1 MSMST
6 LAEATLARI
15 NSSGIAAFREGMAGR
30 VLTPDD
36 HGYDEVRQIWNAMID
51 KRPALIA
58 QCASTSDVRHAVRFA
73 RTHGLL
79 VSIRGGGHN
88 IAGAALCD
96 GGLMIDLSTM
106 KGITVDPQTK
116 IAIAQ
121 PGLTWAEFDRQ
132 TQRHGLATTGGA
144 VSTTGI
150 AGLTLGGGV
159 GWLMGRC
166 GFAVDNLLSAEVVL
180 HDASVVTASASSHP
194 DLFWALRGGGGNFGI
209 VTSFEYR
216 LHPIGDVLAGL
227 LLHPVE
233 RLPEMLRFYRDFVHA
248 APDELTA
255 HIGIMTLPTGDRVA
269 AFILVWSGDPADGER
284 RIAPLRAFGPPIADM
299 VQAMPYTSAQQML
312 DAAVPHGRHNYWK
325 SGFLRELHDE
335 AAATLVEHA
344 RRITSPYSLCLIE
357 HIHGAPT
364 RVPRTATAFDIR
376 SECFHFVA
384 IASWDATDDASQ
396 HVTWAKDLW
405 TDMQRWAAGRAY
417 GNILSH
423 DEGGR
428 VHEAYGPNYARLAE
442 IKRTYDP
449 DNFFRINQNIMP
461 ADHSPLFD
469 DGEA

>member
-1 MSMST
+1 MST
-6 LAEATLARI
+6 STVAAETFARI
-15 NSSGIAAFREGMAGR
+15 NPTSITAFRSAMAGR
-30 VLTPDD
+30 LLAPHDN
-36 HGYDEVRQIWNAMID
+36 GYDEARQIWNAMID

-58 QCASTSDVRHAVRFA
+58 QCTSTEDVRYAVTFA

-96 GGLMIDLSTM
+96 GGLMIDLSAM
-106 KGITVDPQTK
+106 KGIVVDAPTQT
-116 IAIAQ
+116 AIAQ
-121 PGLTWAEFDRQ
+121 PGLTWGEFDRE

-166 GFAVDNLLSAEVVL
+166 GFTVDSLLSADVVL
-180 HDASVVTASASSHP
+180 HDATVVTASESSHP

-209 VTSFEYR
+209 VTSLTYR
-216 LHPIGDVLAGL
+216 LHPVGDVLAGM
-227 LLHPVE
+227 LLHPLD
-233 RLPEMLRFYRDFVHA
+233 RLPQMLRFYREFVRG
-248 APDELTA
+248 APDELTV
-255 HIGIMTLPTGDRVA
+255 HSGIMTLPTGDRVG
-269 AFILVWSGDPADGER
+269 AFILVWSGEHAAGER
-284 RIAPLRAFGPPIADM
+284 CLAPLRAFGPPIADM

-312 DAAVPHGRHNYWK
+312 DPAVPHGRHNYWK
-325 SGFLRELHDE
+325 SGFLRELHDD
-335 AAATLVEHA
+335 AADTLVEHA
-344 RRITSPYSLCLIE
+344 GRITSPYSLCLIE

-364 RVPRTATAFDIR
+364 RVPRDTTAFDMR

-384 IASWDATDDASQ
+384 IASWEASDDASK
-396 HVTWAKDLW
+396 HVTWARELW

-449 DNFFRINQNIMP
+449 ENFFRMNQNIVP
-461 ADHSPLFD
+461 A
-469 DGEA
+469 GG